1 MWFII
6 VYNVSVQR
14 MIIYSFMNS
23 VMLVWAGV
31 SWVTLRFWFLSVNL
45 NCRWTS
51 GFLVVLFFLHLL

>member
-14 MIIYSFMNS
+14 MIIYSFVNS
-23 VMLVWAGV
+23 VMPVRAGV
-31 SWVTLRFWFLSVNL
+31 SWVTLRFWFVSVNPSG
-45 NCRWTS
+45 RWS